1 MTKFNENEYKRDWK
15 KENMK
20 IVRASFKNDFVDQFK
35 EACKILGITQA
46 DAIREAMNI
55 TIQKADEIRK
65 K

>member
-20 IVRASFKNDFVDQFK
+20 TVRASFKNDFVDQFK
-35 EACKILGITQA
+35 EACKILEITQA

-55 TIQKADEIRK
+55 TIQKAEK
-65 K
+65 KKKK